1 MHPLAPMAE
10 LMKWASRNTSYNL
23 EFIPEDRLAW
33 KPAPTAKSAL
43 EIVAHV
49 VRAIRGMRPVLEGGG
64 EWSPGDVPVPSGLR
78 AAQDVLESAAAEYA
92 EALQRVD
99 PAQLSRTVSIAGA
112 FSFPLA
118 RAASLPVIDMIH
130 HHGQIAYIQTLLG
143 DEEFHFFEEG
153 KS

>member
-1 MHPLAPMAE
+1 MTKCSIPRYS
-10 LMKWASRNTSYNL
+10 SR
-23 EFIPEDRLAW
+23 
-33 KPAPTAKSAL
+33 
-43 EIVAHV
+43 
-49 VRAIRGMRPVLEGGG
+49 VR
-64 EWSPGDVPVPSGLR
+64 
-78 AAQDVLESAAAEYA
+78 ESAAAEYA